1 MNINGMEYLFCN
13 MLPVPNKN
21 KVREFLPSTVYF
33 TDNSII
39 KKPKKNKKIKI
50 DIFYG
55 FFFLLLVSFF
65 LKAL

>member
-39 KKPKKNKKIKI
+39 KKPKKKKKKKK
-50 DIFYG
+50 
-55 FFFLLLVSFF
+55 
-65 LKAL
+65 LK